1 MLKLL
6 TSFRILELTSDKMVY
21 LSVLNDKHSDY
32 NMLGESYFLAC
43 VPLRKLWK
51 K

>member
-6 TSFRILELTSDKMVY
+6 TSFRILELTSDKMMH
-21 LSVLNDKHSDY
+21 LSVLNDKHRDY
-32 NMLGESYFLAC
+32 NMLGEGYFLAC
-43 VPLRKLWK
+43 VSFRKLWK